1 MRVMS
6 SDGAMDKPRS
16 ARPARGDDRGLAS
29 VALGV
34 LLVLA
39 LVATVVMIFSD
50 NPVWMRIGTL
60 AALWAAFIGAF
71 LVARYR
77 RQAAAEAAR
86 VRDLH
91 TVYELQLEREISARR
106 EHELV
111 VERDIR
117 ASVRAETGDSIVA
130 LRQEIAALREQ
141 LGALGVTL
149 PEDRFA
155 VGGPGPAGQLGA
167 GSSLPNVPS
176 ERVEPRRRTTG
187 SYADPDSTAAS
198 PSGSEPDRAGGY
210 GSRPAAA
217 SGVGADSTP
226 STERTERLSP
236 VSGRTAGSP
245 ASAGERRRPA
255 VRPTTGTGTG
265 SGAGAERQGTPG
277 AGAERSSAATSAAS
291 GATGSSSVSGYSP
304 RAWSAEPPR
313 TRSTDAAS
321 ASDRAGGSRRSE
333 ETPAAGSTTPTAGS
347 SRPGTTRA
355 DIAESGATRA
365 ATGAATGAAT
375 TTESTTDGTPGGTP
389 DAATGSRRSQPRS
402 TPPTDSAPPSRHG
415 EGSGLSV
422 AELMA
427 RLGGDSAPSSGRRRR
442 RSED

>member
-29 VALGV
+29 IALGV

-39 LVATVVMIFSD
+39 LIATVVMVFSD

-60 AALWAAFIGAF
+60 SALWAAFIGAF

-111 VERDIR
+111 VEKELR
-117 ASVRAETGDSIVA
+117 ASVRAETEDSVLA

-141 LGALGVTL
+141 LSALGVSL

-167 GSSLPNVPS
+167 GSSLPSVPS
-176 ERVEPRRRTTG
+176 ERVAPRRRTPGMTPPRVG
-187 SYADPDSTAAS
+187 ARTSADTESSGEKTTSDRPGQSAPFTRSTQPGS
-198 PSGSEPDRAGGY
+198 PSSPTEPSPTEPSVA
-210 GSRPAAA
+210 
-217 SGVGADSTP
+217 GVGPDATP
-226 STERTERLSP
+226 STERTERLAP
-236 VSGRTAGSP
+236 VAGRGAAADAPT
-245 ASAGERRRPA
+245 GEPRRPA
-255 VRPTTGTGTG
+255 VRPVAGQPSRDPSSSGPAAAPKTG
-265 SGAGAERQGTPG
+265 SKPAPQTGSKPAPQTEPKREPAPKAESTSEPR
-277 AGAERSSAATSAAS
+277 RSS
-291 GATGSSSVSGYSP
+291 
-304 RAWSAEPPR
+304 EPAP
-313 TRSTDAAS
+313 AS
-321 ASDRAGGSRRSE
+321 APE
-333 ETPAAGSTTPTAGS
+333 PA
-347 SRPGTTRA
+347 
-355 DIAESGATRA
+355 
-365 ATGAATGAAT
+365 
-375 TTESTTDGTPGGTP
+375 
-389 DAATGSRRSQPRS
+389 SQPAS
-402 TPPTDSAPPSRHG
+402 ESAPASRHG
-415 EGSGLSV
+415 EGRGLSV

-427 RLGGDSAPSSGRRRR
+427 RLGEGEAPKPSRRRR
-442 RSED
+442 RAED